1 MNWNFQPSILLGITF
16 LLGGYLAAIG
26 PLRTNFPDAR
36 PVSNGRVVSFFIGVL
51 CIIAALVS
59 PIDDIG
65 DHYLFSVH
73 MTQHLL
79 LTLAAPPLLLLGT
92 PDWLARPLLALPLVL
107 RLGRYLTRAAPALL
121 LFNFVFVAY
130 HVPALYEMSLQ
141 NESLHIAIHILLM
154 ITATVTWMPVLS
166 PLQELPRLSYPF
178 QILYLFLAAI
188 PPTILA
194 ALITF
199 ATDVLYP
206 TYASAPRVFG
216 IPAIDDQ
223 QIAGLVMWIPGT
235 TVYLTA
241 LSLVFFKWFGGAQT
255 HEAESAPSP
264 QQSSAQHNSS
274 IPNL

>member
-36 PVSNGRVVSFFIGVL
+36 PVSNGRVVSFFIGAL
-51 CIIAALVS
+51 CIVAALVS

-264 QQSSAQHNSS
+264 QQSSAQHKSS